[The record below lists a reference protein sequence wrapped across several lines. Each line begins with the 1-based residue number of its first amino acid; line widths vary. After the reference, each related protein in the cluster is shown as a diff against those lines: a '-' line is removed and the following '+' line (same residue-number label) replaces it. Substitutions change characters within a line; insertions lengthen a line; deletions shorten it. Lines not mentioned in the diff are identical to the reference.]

1 MLIGVAI
8 YFLIHALPITRETEN
23 DVYTTVSHLVQP
35 CLIFSMLFLS
45 FLKVEPRTLKPHRW
59 HAMLLFVQGTMM
71 VVCALLAIIP
81 GISISTRLLIEGA
94 MLCFICPTA
103 TASAVIVQKL
113 GGSLSGI
120 VTYIILCNLL
130 VTLLAPPLLTFVEP
144 ELYAHSHLS
153 TINVMCMIMGKV
165 FPLLLCPLFVAFMVR
180 HYAPKLMERLL
191 SIPDMAFYM
200 WLVALALAITVT
212 VRTIVLSGVSINL
225 LAGFAFVTMVCCV
238 FQFAV
243 GRRIGKRYGLK
254 DTDGL
259 TSGQA
264 FGQKNTVFV
273 IWLGLMFL
281 NPITSVVGGF
291 YSVWHNV
298 INSWQLYKRQLALTK

>member
-8 YFLIHALPITRETEN
+8 YFLIHALPITVETEEE
-23 DVYTTVSHLVQP
+23 VYTIVSHFLQP
-35 CLIFSMLFLS
+35 CLIFFMLFLS
-45 FLKVEPRTLKPHRW
+45 FLKVSPRTLRPHRW
-59 HAMLLFVQGTMM
+59 HAMLLFVQGAMM
-71 VVCALLAIIP
+71 VACAVVAIIP
-81 GISISTRLLIEGA
+81 GISLDARLLIEGA

-113 GGSLSGI
+113 DGSLSGI
-120 VTYIILCNLL
+120 ITYIILCNIL

-144 ELYAHSHLS
+144 EMYVHSHLS

-165 FPLLLCPLFVAFMVR
+165 FPLLLCPLFVAFIVR
-180 HYAPKLMERLL
+180 HYAPKLMKQLL
-191 SIPDMAFYM
+191 SIPDMAFYS
-200 WLVALALAITVT
+200 WLVALAFAITVT
-212 VRTIVLSGVSINL
+212 VRTIANSHVSLTL
-225 LAGFAFVTMVCCV
+225 LAGFAFITMLCCV
-238 FQFAV
+238 FQFV
-243 GRRIGKRYGLK
+243 MGRHIGRRFGI
-254 DTDGL
+254 DDADSL
-259 TSGQA
+259 TAGQA

-298 INSWQLYKRQLALTK
+298 INSWQLYLKSKE

>member
-8 YFLIHALPITRETEN
+8 YFIIHALPITRETE
-23 DVYTTVSHLVQP
+23 DEVYFVVSHLIQP
-35 CLIFSMLFLS
+35 CLIFFMLFLS
-45 FLKVEPRTLKPHRW
+45 FLKVEPHTLKPHRW

-71 VVCALLAIIP
+71 VLCALAAIIP
-81 GISISTRLLIEGA
+81 GLNLSTRLLIEGA

-113 GGSLSGI
+113 DGSLSGI
-120 VTYIILCNLL
+120 VTYIILCNIL

-153 TINVMCMIMGKV
+153 TVNVMCMIMGKV
-165 FPLLLCPLFVAFMVR
+165 FPLLLCPLFVAFVVR
-180 HYAPKLMERLL
+180 HYSPKLMQRLL
-191 SIPDMAFYM
+191 SIPDMAFYL
-200 WLVALALAITVT
+200 WLIALALAITVT
-212 VRTIVLSGVSINL
+212 ARTIADSHVSLLL
-225 LAGFAFVTMVCCV
+225 LAGFALVTILCCV
-238 FQFAV
+238 FQFV
-243 GRRIGKRYGLK
+243 MGRHIGKRFGLK
-254 DTDGL
+254 EKDGL
-259 TSGQA
+259 TAGQA

-298 INSWQLYKRQLALTK
+298 INSWQLYRKGVE